1 MAKNEEVL
9 HYDMFQARADKH
21 EEEMQ
26 KLDEFINY
34 LLGSNKEPYQIRNII
49 TYYVAATWDSSYIHK
64 RMDLELMEENKDER
78 K

>member
-1 MAKNEEVL
+1 L

>member
-1 MAKNEEVL
+1 MAKTEEKL
-9 HYDMFQARADKH
+9 HYDMFEARANKH
-21 EEEMQ
+21 KEEMQ